1 MPKGM
6 TRIEVL
12 IVLFVIGVMG
22 TIAGLAVSTARERTR
37 DATRLA
43 HVRELQDAL
52 ESYFTDHGAYPTTE
66 EAIPLGQSVTLCLS
80 DDGFACTIAPDDAY
94 LDRVPEPPSQGL
106 KGKSS
111 CGGVDNAYCY
121 ASDGESYRLQFE
133 LEGGYAALDLRK
145 GANCVTESDI
155 MAGACPA
162 AE

>member
-12 IVLFVIGVMG
+12 VVLLVIGVLG
-22 TIAGLAVSTARERTR
+22 TIAGVAVSTARERTR

-52 ESYFTDHGAYPTTE
+52 ESYFTDHGSYPE
-66 EAIPLGQSVTLCLS
+66 AVEAIALGQAITLCLS

-94 LDRVPEPPSQGL
+94 LDIVPVPPQQGL
-106 KGKSS
+106 RGMSS

-121 ASDGESYRLQFE
+121 ASNGETYTLQFE
-133 LEGGYAALDLRK
+133 LEAKNSVIGLRK

-155 MAGACPA
+155 GAGACPA
-162 AE
+162 IE